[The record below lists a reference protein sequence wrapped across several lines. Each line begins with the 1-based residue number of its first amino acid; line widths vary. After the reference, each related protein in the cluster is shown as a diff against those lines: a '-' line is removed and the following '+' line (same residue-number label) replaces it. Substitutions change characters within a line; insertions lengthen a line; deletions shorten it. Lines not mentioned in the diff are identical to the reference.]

1 MHSGAGPTVVVLV
14 AAYLAGQFPTADIV
28 AGDRAKGGSGNPGAS
43 NVYRQAGPTKG
54 LLVFAGDALKGALAV
69 GLGFLVSRDVA
80 LGAGFAAVAGHCYPA
95 LRRFRGGKGVA
106 TSLGAV
112 TVLHPTAALIAV
124 PAWLVTVKA
133 TKKASLAS
141 LVAVA
146 VTSVALVIY
155 GPDPAELLMLAA
167 TAALVVARHA
177 GNISRLIRGEERSL
191 R

>member
-1 MHSGAGPTVVVLV
+1 VVAALVLV
-14 AAYLAGQFPTADIV
+14 AAYLLGQFPTADLV

-43 NVYRQAGPTKG
+43 NVYRQAGRTAG

-80 LGAGFAAVAGHCYPA
+80 SGAGFLAVAGHCFPA
-95 LRRFRGGKGVA
+95 LRGFRGGKGVA
-106 TSLGAV
+106 TALGAV
-112 TVLHPTAALIAV
+112 TVLHPMAPLVAV
-124 PAWLVTVKA
+124 PAWLLTTAVTR
-133 TKKASLAS
+133 KASLGS

-146 VTSVALVIY
+146 ATATVLVIY
-155 GPDPAELLMLAA
+155 GPDPGELLLLAA